1 MTIFTH
7 PRKREPGQKEL
18 THFDEQAREHDEE
31 MDDEIFDRKE
41 RLSNLGEG
49 KFATKSNTIFSA
61 ILQELKNRK
70 EKE

>member
-1 MTIFTH
+1 MTIFTN
-7 PRKREPGQKEL
+7 PRKREPEQKEL

-31 MDDEIFDRKE
+31 MADEIFDRKE

-49 KFATKSNTIFSA
+49 KFAVRSDTIFSA